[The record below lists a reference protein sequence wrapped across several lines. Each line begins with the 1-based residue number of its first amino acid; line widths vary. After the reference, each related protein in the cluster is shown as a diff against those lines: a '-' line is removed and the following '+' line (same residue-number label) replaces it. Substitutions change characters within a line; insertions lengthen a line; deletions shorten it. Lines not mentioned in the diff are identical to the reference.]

1 MQSWNEWDFRAYVEK
16 KRKAERQH
24 ADWVARQARV
34 SVEGTLNVTPLTDS
48 RLLTN
53 YIRQTSTLPR
63 RETHE
68 EIMNVRGCNV
78 LPPLA
83 AFTWLTQRV

>member
-1 MQSWNEWDFRAYVEK
+1 MACLAQSWNEWDFRAYVEK

-34 SVEGTLNVTPLTDS
+34 SAEGTLNLTPMTDS
-48 RLLTN
+48 RLLAN
-53 YIRQTSTLPR
+53 FVRQTSTLPR

-68 EIMNVRGCNV
+68 DIMNVSS
-78 LPPLA
+78 LA
-83 AFTWLTQRV
+83 GLRARAASRC